1 MDLGIKNRIAIIGG
15 SSKGLGKGCAISLAK
30 EGINIVLCANDKPS
44 LENTANEIRN
54 LGVDVLPL
62 YVDMSS
68 SKDNELIVKETL
80 KKFGK
85 IDILINN
92 SGGPAPG
99 TFFDFDETQWDKA
112 YNDVLKYVIRMI
124 RMVTPIMMKNKW
136 GRIVNIT
143 SLAVK
148 EPTATLILSN
158 VYRSGVVSLAK
169 SVSKDLIKDN
179 ITINNI
185 CPGAFKTDRA
195 IELMT
200 KVANEKKI
208 TIEEVEKNN
217 IQNLPLGRY
226 QTPQELGDL
235 VTFLA
240 SENAKGITGTT
251 IQIDGGISNL
261 LF

>member
-251 IQIDGGISNL
+251 IQIDGGISNS